1 MAGKKGQLGGLF
13 VELGFKGQPL
23 LKGLDV
29 AAGKFLL
36 VKNAVTQ
43 AGSMIDSFVS
53 KATSRQADFNKI
65 SLMTGFTP
73 EQLKNWREWE
83 RINNVTEGTVAKTY
97 ANIRKMQELARQ
109 NKGWQNLPIGYQK
122 FHISPFQSPEDIV
135 KQFQKIAKQQGM
147 SAIQQT
153 TILEEMGI
161 TPEFIA
167 LLDGVNSKVDKS
179 THLTQAQSDALVEL
193 NRDWITFQDT
203 LGNVGEVLSAE
214 VAPKLSKF
222 IKQLTDLSLAVTKP
236 EKREEI
242 KNDVKKDAKTFV
254 KNYPK
259 LLEEML
265 SGRSRWGFP
274 GLVLQSTKMSNALR
288 QSNQKRL
295 EQALQGDLNQKL
307 FKMLGIPMPTSEE
320 LRGIKKSI
328 PVKNAKPASQLETIK
343 DMKDDRVYNPGL
355 PLLPDVGNSNTI
367 NDNRQFTN
375 NVTVTVNGADVDKNN
390 LQYTLL
396 DNINNATNLN
406 AISDY
411 SRRNRDDL

>member
-53 KATSRQADFNKI
+53 KATSSQADFNKI

-109 NKGWQNLPIGYQK
+109 NKGWQNLPLGYQK
-122 FHISPFQSPEDIV
+122 FHISPFQSPEAIV

-161 TPEFIA
+161 TPEFIV
-167 LLDGVNSKVDKS
+167 LLDGVNSRVDRS
-179 THLTQAQSDALVEL
+179 THLTQAQSAALVEL
-193 NRDWITFQDT
+193 NRDWITCQDT

-222 IKQLTDLSLAVTKP
+222 IKQLTEIAEIAVQADKKSRIKEVANSVVSKVAENITKTYTNQGRTSFVGLMFP
-236 EKREEI
+236 RLIEATQTLHNQNEKR
-242 KNDVKKDAKTFV
+242 
-254 KNYPK
+254 
-259 LLEEML
+259 M
-265 SGRSRWGFP
+265 
-274 GLVLQSTKMSNALR
+274 Q
-288 QSNQKRL
+288 
-295 EQALQGDLNQKL
+295 QALQSEINQKI
-307 FKMLGIPMPTSEE
+307 FKKLGIPLNQTPKVQHKALQSITD
-320 LRGIKKSI
+320 LKDKS
-328 PVKNAKPASQLETIK
+328 N
-343 DMKDDRVYNPGL
+343 YNPGL
-355 PLLPDVGNSNTI
+355 PLLPDVGGSNTI
-367 NDNRQFTN
+367 NDNRHVTN
-375 NVTVTVNGADVDKNN
+375 NVNVTVNGADVDKNN

>member
-43 AGSMIDSFVS
+43 ASSMIDSFVS

-73 EQLKNWREWE
+73 EQLKKWREWE
-83 RINNVTEGTVAKTY
+83 HINNVTEGTVAKTY

-109 NKGWQNLPIGYQK
+109 NKGWQNLPLGYQK
-122 FHISPFQSPEDIV
+122 FHISPFQSPEAIV

-167 LLDGVNSKVDKS
+167 LLDGVNSRVDES

-193 NRDWITFQDT
+193 NRDWVTLTDT
-203 LGNVGEVLSAE
+203 MGNIGEVLSAK
-214 VAPKLSKF
+214 VAPQLSAF
-222 IKQLTDLSLAVTKP
+222 INKLTDLSLVVTQP
-236 EKREEI
+236 EKREE
-242 KNDVKKDAKTFV
+242 VKKDVKTFV

-265 SGRSRWGFP
+265 TGRSRWGFA
-274 GLVLQSTKMSNALR
+274 GLVLQSTKSSNALR

-295 EQALQGDLNQKL
+295 EQALQGDFNQKF
-307 FKMLGIPMPTSEE
+307 FKMLGIPLPTPEE

-328 PVKNAKPASQLETIK
+328 PVKNAKPAPQLETIK
-343 DMKDDRVYNPGL
+343 DMKDAGFYNPGL
-355 PLLPDVGNSNTI
+355 PLLPDVGGSNTI